1 VLSAAILVV
10 AHTHTLRRALHLA
23 GPFGPL
29 PQILRTYSIA
39 EPACRLR
46 GNSTGTTGASRRAPR
61 IQRDVGRKMDGV
73 NRRISKIVSKR
84 HGAKGRA
91 DRGRRES
98 EGGKE
103 FADDYFASGGG
114 FGGGKVGRR

>member
-39 EPACRLR
+39 EPGCRLR

-61 IQRDVGRKMDGV
+61 NQLDVGRKMDGV
-73 NRRISKIVSKR
+73 NRRRSKIVSKR
-84 HGAKGRA
+84 HGRKG
-91 DRGRRES
+91 GRT
-98 EGGKE
+98 EGE
-103 FADDYFASGGG
+103 
-114 FGGGKVGRR
+114 GRVRVEKSSPMIILPLGEVLEAER